1 MAKRYA
7 DFTEI
12 IGTAGRGKTTQL
24 LNILNYKVQKKGER
38 CLVVIPDGSEKA
50 WFDYPTIF
58 SDDLETDFDINFE
71 GILCIEY
78 EENLTFPFLYK
89 KFKHDGLANLNLVL
103 DDPFYA
109 EGRPEKEIRMIL
121 ARKRQWAIDIFS
133 NSHSYDQVPPIF
145 FPYITIFGLGYTEAE
160 IVNRRK
166 QLGEHFDIHCR
177 MRNAVNKFA
186 GLDKSKPEYYNFV
199 YFLKNGEIIGR

>member
-1 MAKRYA
+1 MSRYA

-12 IGTAGRGKTTQL
+12 IATAGRGKTTQL
-24 LNILNYKVQKKGER
+24 LNILKHKVERNNER

-58 SDDLETDFDINFE
+58 HDDLETDFDPNFT
-71 GILCIEY
+71 GIVCIEY
-78 EENLTFPFLYK
+78 EENITFPFLYDQ
-89 KFKHDGLANLNLVL
+89 FKNHGLSNLNLVL
-103 DDPFYA
+103 DDPHYA

-133 NSHSYDQVPPIF
+133 NAHSYDQVPPIF

-166 QLGEHFDIHCR
+166 QLGMDYETHCR
-177 MRNAVNKFA
+177 IRQQVNDYA
-186 GLDKSKPEYYNFV
+186 GRDNSRPEYFNFI
-199 YFLKNGEIIGR
+199 YFLKNGEIL